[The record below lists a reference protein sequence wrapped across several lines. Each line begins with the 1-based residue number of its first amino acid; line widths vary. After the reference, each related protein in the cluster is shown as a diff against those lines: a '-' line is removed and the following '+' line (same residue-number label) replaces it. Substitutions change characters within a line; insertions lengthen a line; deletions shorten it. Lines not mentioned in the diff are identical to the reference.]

1 MEFVQSRNPP
11 KYWGLS
17 KLRAPVTVVNS
28 RTKNTNPQSKTTN
41 NKISSED
48 HKTLGPRW
56 VANCSNCHAEGPYEK
71 PSVPVSARD
80 DGKGELIEN
89 FELHLIPRE
98 GSSTAVVSDFC
109 GEFKLN
115 PRLKPSNYVNHAT
128 KLNSSSVG
136 SSVTS
141 SSVSGNHVGRITKKV
156 SRKAS
161 VAQDSERNH
170 PQSSQIPSTKQPT
183 IVQGRTSP
191 LSSILSQYVPFDS
204 SSVSRN
210 LRPSFV
216 QKSKIQHH
224 VLQVQKYN
232 EDRCS
237 RQILL
242 FAEASCS
249 INATDMRALNNSH
262 ERIQSLMG
270 VGGSHLRL
278 ESTNRGGVGGAQWTL
293 PSSTLTLLGL
303 ERPDQSTST
312 KETFGTSDSRGA
324 ASIAEVQHNVNNN
337 DSAAGMSSIPD
348 QISSQLPKRAFSSSD
363 PNVSKYSS
371 TDPLPETTN
380 IVLPSLPKAPSISTL
395 TPTPANMTIYPK
407 VASDSATI
415 ISAAKDGGSGSA
427 RNAIDLQNPGQ
438 TLLVDSKQISEN
450 GIQDTQP
457 TIVPELTTTIEKLI
471 PSDNIKLIQEVLP
484 KGSCADANIN
494 VEVEFDEVINCC
506 VMFQLMS
513 HCVNMTVV
521 WSPGENYAIKRN
533 YFG

>member
-1 MEFVQSRNPP
+1 
-11 KYWGLS
+11 
-17 KLRAPVTVVNS
+17 
-28 RTKNTNPQSKTTN
+28 
-41 NKISSED
+41 
-48 HKTLGPRW
+48 
-56 VANCSNCHAEGPYEK
+56 
-71 PSVPVSARD
+71 
-80 DGKGELIEN
+80 
-89 FELHLIPRE
+89 
-98 GSSTAVVSDFC
+98 
-109 GEFKLN
+109 
-115 PRLKPSNYVNHAT
+115 
-128 KLNSSSVG
+128 
-136 SSVTS
+136 
-141 SSVSGNHVGRITKKV
+141 
-156 SRKAS
+156 
-161 VAQDSERNH
+161 
-170 PQSSQIPSTKQPT
+170 
-183 IVQGRTSP
+183 
-191 LSSILSQYVPFDS
+191 
-204 SSVSRN
+204 
-210 LRPSFV
+210 
-216 QKSKIQHH
+216 
-224 VLQVQKYN
+224 
-232 EDRCS
+232 
-237 RQILL
+237 
-242 FAEASCS
+242 
-249 INATDMRALNNSH
+249 
-262 ERIQSLMG
+262 
-270 VGGSHLRL
+270 
-278 ESTNRGGVGGAQWTL
+278 
-293 PSSTLTLLGL
+293 LTLLGL

-407 VASDSATI
+407 AASDSATI
-415 ISAAKDGGSGSA
+415 ISAAKGGGSGSA

-521 WSPGENYAIKRN
+521 WSPGENYAIKRK